1 MTSRM
6 NPRGLRIL
14 FAGMIA
20 ADPFQGGAT
29 WAVLQ
34 YLLGFRQLG
43 HDVVFVEPIK
53 PESLRP
59 AGSSLENSEN
69 AAYFRAT
76 IEEFGLSDRA
86 ALLLTGTDRT
96 IGLSYDELRKQTG
109 DVDVLFNVSGMLQDP
124 ALLERIPRRV
134 YVDLDPAFVQL
145 WESVC
150 KIDMHFSHHTHF
162 VTVAQAM
169 GSKECCVPTCG
180 RDWTTTFQPVV
191 LEQWPVADA
200 IVHNALTTVA
210 NWRGYGSI
218 EHEGRHYGQK
228 AHSLRN
234 FFELPKLTT
243 EKFVLALGIHPEEKR
258 DVQALRENNWEL
270 LDPIE
275 CVGSPGRYRAFIQGS
290 KAEFGIAKSG
300 YVVSQCGWFSD
311 RSACY
316 LASGRPVLEQETGF
330 SRFLPIGEGLF
341 AFTTIDEVLSA
352 IAEINRD
359 YPRHRRAA
367 RVLAEQYFDSR
378 RVLPRLLEIIG
389 A

>member
-1 MTSRM
+1 MASRM

-34 YLLGFRQLG
+34 YLLGFRELG

-59 AGSSLENSEN
+59 AGSSLEYSEN

-76 IEEFGLSDRA
+76 IEEFGLGDHA
-86 ALLLTGTDRT
+86 ALLLAGTDQT
-96 IGLSYDELRKQTG
+96 IGLTYDELRKQTR
-109 DVDVLFNVSGMLQDP
+109 DVDVLFNISGMLQDP
-124 ALLERIPRRV
+124 ALFEGIPCRV
-134 YVDLDPAFVQL
+134 YLDLDPAFVQL

-150 KIDMHFSHHTHF
+150 KIDMHFSDHTHF

-169 GSKECCVPTCG
+169 GSKECGVPTCG
-180 RDWTTTFQPVV
+180 REWTRTFQPVV

-258 DVQALRENNWEL
+258 DVQGLRENNWEL

-275 CVGSPGRYRAFIQGS
+275 CVGSPGHYRAFIQGS

-316 LASGRPVLEQETGF
+316 LASGRPVLAQETGF
-330 SRFLPIGEGLF
+330 SRFLPTGEGLF

-352 IAEINRD
+352 ITEMNRD

-367 RVLAEQYFDSR
+367 RDLAERYFDSR
-378 RVLPRLLEIIG
+378 CVLPRLLEIIG

>member
-1 MTSRM
+1 ME
-6 NPRGLRIL
+6 PRRLRIL

-43 HDVVFVEPIK
+43 HEVIFVEPIK
-53 PESLRP
+53 EKSLRP
-59 AGSSLENSEN
+59 AGRSLEGSEN
-69 AAYFRAT
+69 AAYFRDT
-76 IEEFGLSDRA
+76 IRDFGLTENA
-86 ALLLTGTDRT
+86 ALLLAGTQRT
-96 IGLSYDELRKQTG
+96 MGLAYHELVDKARG
-109 DVDVLFNVSGMLQDP
+109 ADVLFNISGMLEDD
-124 ALLERIPRRV
+124 ALFERIPRRV

-145 WESVC
+145 WQSVS
-150 KIDMHFSHHTHF
+150 KIDMHFSNHTHF
-162 VTVAQAM
+162 VTVAQAI
-169 GSKECCVPTCG
+169 GSQECSVPTCS
-180 RDWTTTFQPVV
+180 RDWLTTLQPVV
-191 LEQWPVADA
+191 LEQWPVAEA
-200 IVHNALTTVA
+200 IVHNALTTIG

-218 EHEGRHYGQK
+218 EHEGRFYGQK

-258 DVQALRENNWEL
+258 DVQALRENNWQV

-275 CVGSPGRYRAFIQGS
+275 WVGSPSRYRGFIQGS

-316 LASGRPVLEQETGF
+316 LASGRPVLAQDTGLEGL
-330 SRFLPIGEGLF
+330 LPSGEGFVTFSSL
-341 AFTTIDEVLSA
+341 DEAAAGVERISGDH
-352 IAEINRD
+352 E
-359 YPRHRRAA
+359 RHSRAA
-367 RVLAEQYFDSR
+367 RALAEEHLAAD
-378 RVLPRLLEIIG
+378 RVLPRLLG
-389 A
+389 KLGLA

>member
-1 MTSRM
+1 M
-6 NPRGLRIL
+6 NPRGLRLL

-43 HDVVFVEPIK
+43 HDVLFVEPIK
-53 PESLRP
+53 RESLRP
-59 AGSSLENSEN
+59 ADSSLQQSEN

-76 IEEFGLSDRA
+76 IEEFDLSDHA
-86 ALLLTGTDRT
+86 ALLLAGTEQT
-96 IGLSYDELRKQTG
+96 VGLSYEALRRKTR
-109 DVDVLFNVSGMLQDP
+109 DADVLFNVSGMLQDT
-124 ALLERIPRRV
+124 AFFEKIPHRV
-134 YVDLDPAFVQL
+134 YLDLDPAFVQL

-150 KIDMHFSHHTHF
+150 KIDMHFSQHTHF

-169 GSKECCVPTCG
+169 GSPECSVPTCD
-180 RDWTTTFQPVV
+180 RDWLTTFQPVV
-191 LEQWPVADA
+191 LEQWPVAES
-200 IVHNALTTVA
+200 IVHDALTTVA

-270 LDPIE
+270 LDPIA
-275 CVGSPGRYRAFIQGS
+275 CVGSPDRYREFIQGS

-316 LASGRPVLEQETGF
+316 LASGRPVLAQETGF
-330 SRFLPIGEGLF
+330 SRFLPTGEGLF
-341 AFTTIDEVLSA
+341 AFTTSEEVLSG
-352 IAEINRD
+352 ITEMNRD
-359 YPRHRRAA
+359 YRRHRRAA
-367 RVLAEQYFDSR
+367 RALAEQHFNSR
-378 RVLPRLLEIIG
+378 RVLPRLLESVG